1 MDQTGLKNRITK
13 IKNTLEGINGRI
25 DDTEEWI
32 IELEGK
38 VVEITQTEQK
48 NENNLKDLQDD
59 NKHTNIGIIGV
70 PEGEE
75 KEANNLFEDMIAEN
89 FSNLGKETHIQVQEA
104 QRVPTKM
111 NLKRPTP
118 RHIIIKMA
126 KIKDKERI

>member
-48 NENNLKDLQDD
+48 NENNLKDL
-59 NKHTNIGIIGV
+59 
-70 PEGEE
+70 
-75 KEANNLFEDMIAEN
+75 
-89 FSNLGKETHIQVQEA
+89 
-104 QRVPTKM
+104 
-111 NLKRPTP
+111 
-118 RHIIIKMA
+118 
-126 KIKDKERI
+126 